1 MLVQQFIQIHIN
13 LLIQQ
18 CSMILYK
25 NYTFNSILNHTRFI
39 SDGGA
44 YTSRKKDMLLYEPR
58 AFAINMC
65 AVHYG
70 ANQVQNG
77 VISYTL

>member
-1 MLVQQFIQIHIN
+1 
-13 LLIQQ
+13 
-18 CSMILYK
+18 MILFK
-25 NYTFNSILNHTRFI
+25 NYTLNSILNHARFT

-44 YTSRKKDMLLYEPR
+44 YSYTSRKKDMLLNEPR

-70 ANQVQNG
+70 VNQVQNG
-77 VISYTL
+77 VISDTL

>member
-1 MLVQQFIQIHIN
+1 
-13 LLIQQ
+13 
-18 CSMILYK
+18 MILFK
-25 NYTFNSILNHTRFI
+25 NYTLNSILNHTRFI

-44 YTSRKKDMLLYEPR
+44 YTSRKKDMLLYKPR
-58 AFAINMC
+58 AFAIHMC

-77 VISYTL
+77 VISDTL

>member
-1 MLVQQFIQIHIN
+1 
-13 LLIQQ
+13 
-18 CSMILYK
+18 MILYK
-25 NYTFNSILNHTRFI
+25 NYTLNSILNHTSFI

-65 AVHYG
+65 AVHHG

-77 VISYTL
+77 VISDTL

>member
-1 MLVQQFIQIHIN
+1 MTSLSILGCIPFYSAV
-13 LLIQQ
+13 
-18 CSMILYK
+18 SMILFK
-25 NYTFNSILNHTRFI
+25 NYTLNSILNHTRFI
-39 SDGGA
+39 SDGGV
-44 YTSRKKDMLLYEPR
+44 YTSRKKDMLLYVAR

-77 VISYTL
+77 VISDTL